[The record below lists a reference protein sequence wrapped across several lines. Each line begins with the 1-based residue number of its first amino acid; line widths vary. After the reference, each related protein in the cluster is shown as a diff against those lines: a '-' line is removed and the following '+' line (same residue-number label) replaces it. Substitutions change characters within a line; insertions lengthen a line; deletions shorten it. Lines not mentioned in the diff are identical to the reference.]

1 MILQDQCRNCTTT
14 QSSCA
19 SMVLLVIEA
28 GWRPARRRRG
38 HAGGGAP
45 ARADQPAGA
54 PGAPQV
60 RRYMPFLEGSRKL
73 TSRAASARPHHATGA
88 QSAGPCSLPLLQ
100 RLCVMRCVQP
110 EHPNP
115 CGAGIATSLKVL
127 FSADDCSGNP
137 ANGPQLVLE
146 RNEVIALVNLLER
159 LSNSIEA
166 RTASC
171 CALKMWCR
179 IAEAQN
185 WYTKLR
191 TPLSSTVCVRSQL
204 VCQLCA

>member
-1 MILQDQCRNCTTT
+1 MPD
-14 QSSCA
+14 SCLFGIA
-19 SMVLLVIEA
+19 SL
-28 GWRPARRRRG
+28 
-38 HAGGGAP
+38 
-45 ARADQPAGA
+45 
-54 PGAPQV
+54 
-60 RRYMPFLEGSRKL
+60 
-73 TSRAASARPHHATGA
+73 SRAGLQA
-88 QSAGPCSLPLLQ
+88 QGHITRQVHSVLAPCSLPLLQ

-115 CGAGIATSLKVL
+115 CGAGITTSLKVL